1 MVYRVYVEKKPGF
14 DGKTASL
21 MKELSDVLGVKGL
34 KGIRL
39 LNRYDVEGINE
50 DLFNKAVTSVFSEPP
65 VDDVSYDLRYDDGDR
80 VFAVEYLPGQFDQR
94 ADSASECIQ
103 LISKGERPAVKNA
116 RIYVLSGDL
125 TDEDVEKIKHYMIN
139 PVEAREAGLGT
150 FDTLETVY
158 DVPPAVEILHGF
170 TDFDDEKLQ
179 AFSNEK
185 GLAMD
190 LADLRF
196 VRDHFREEHRDPT
209 ITEIRVI
216 DTYWSDHCRHTTF
229 NTTIDSVRFHDQE
242 IQDTYDEY
250 IATREEL
257 GRTKPVTLMDIGTI
271 AAKYLKANG
280 KLDKLD
286 ESEEINACTVKITVD
301 VDGKPEDW
309 LLLFKNETHNHPT
322 EIEPFGGAATCIGGA
337 IRDPL
342 SGRSYVY
349 AAMRVTGAADPLVPV
364 SETLKGK
371 LPQSKIVTTAADGYS
386 SYGNQIGLATGQ
398 VDEIYHPGYVA
409 KRMEVGGVVAAA
421 PAENVVRL
429 RPEKG
434 DVVILLGG
442 RTGRDGMGGA
452 TGSSKSHTEESLTDC
467 GAEVQKGNAPE
478 ERKLQRLFRNPE
490 ASRMI
495 KRCNDFGAGGVS
507 VAIGELADGLK
518 IDLDKVPKK
527 YEGLDGT
534 ELAIS
539 ESQERMAVVVS
550 AGNAD
555 RFKELAESENLEA
568 TVVAEVTEEPYL
580 RQYWRG
586 DLIVDIPR
594 SFLDTNGTEK
604 HIDIEVEPEQE
615 YKTEYTGDFKDDMLA
630 MASDLNCCSK
640 RGLSEE
646 FDSTIGQGAVQM
658 PFGGKYQRTPVQA
671 MATLIS
677 VEKGHTDDLSLMSYG
692 YDPYVSS
699 ASPYKGAY
707 LAVVQ
712 SACKLVAQGAPFRD
726 VYLSFQEYFEK
737 PGAEPT
743 RWGKPLA
750 AVLGAFKAQKGLG
763 IAAIG
768 GKDSMSGTF
777 EHIDVP
783 PTLISFAITTCKTG
797 DIVTG
802 EFKNVGDKVIMLSPH
817 LREESGLPCPK
828 SLLHIF
834 EEVHSM
840 TSDGI
845 AKACYTNG
853 FGGVSE
859 AVMKMAMGNRIG
871 FRFDDEVPYETL
883 FEKNYGSFIIEVP
896 SAFELPESPFFY
908 TSVLGNTS
916 SAQEVTYKDK
926 SVSFDELFDAYESK
940 LEPVYPCNIETKP
953 NKTETFTYKKKETDV
968 LPGRGS
974 SSEPKV
980 LIPVF
985 PGTNCEY
992 DTAKA
997 FEDAGAKA
1005 EVVIVNNLDPLHV
1018 TRSVEDFAEKVHE
1031 SQMIFIPGGFS
1042 GGDEPDGSGKF
1053 ITAFFRNPEIKE
1065 AVTELLDSRGGL
1077 MAGIC
1082 NGFQALIKLGLV
1094 PYGKITDQD
1103 VTSPTLTFNE
1113 IGRHQSKL
1121 VRVRVASDKSPWM
1134 SLVNAGDIFTA
1145 PVSHGEGR
1153 FIASEEEIRELAEN
1167 GQILTQYVDEEG
1179 NVSADIQANPNGS
1192 LYSIEGITSPDGRVL
1207 GKMGHAERT
1216 GNGLY
1221 LNVPGEYDM
1230 KMFRS
1235 AVEYFKA

>member
-14 DGKTASL
+14 DGKTSSL
-21 MKELSDVLGVKGL
+21 MRELSDVLGIRGL
-34 KGIRL
+34 KGIRI
-39 LNRYDVEGINE
+39 LNRYDVEGISE
-50 DLFNKAVTSVFSEPP
+50 ELFNKAVTTVFSEPP
-65 VDDVSYDLRYDDGDR
+65 VDDVSYELDVEDGDK
-80 VFAVEYLPGQFDQR
+80 VFAVEFLPGQFDQR

-103 LISKGERPAVKNA
+103 LISKGERPQVRNA

-125 TDEDVEKIKHYMIN
+125 TDEDVEKIKNYMIN
-139 PVEAREAGLGT
+139 PVEAREAVLDT
-150 FDTLETVY
+150 FDTLKTEY
-158 DVPPAVEILHGF
+158 DKPAPVEILDGF
-170 TDFDDEKLQ
+170 TSYDDEQLK
-179 AFSNEK
+179 AFSDEK

-196 VRDHFREEHRDPT
+196 VRDHFAEEHRDPT

-229 NTTIDSVRFHDQE
+229 NTTIDNVKIHDPE
-242 IQDTYDEY
+242 IQATYEDY
-250 IATREEL
+250 IKTREEL
-257 GRTKPVTLMDIGTI
+257 GRTKPVTLMDIGTL
-271 AAKYLKANG
+271 AAKYLKKHG
-280 KLDKLD
+280 MLDKLD

-301 VDGKPEDW
+301 IDGRPEDW
-309 LLLFKNETHNHPT
+309 LLFFKNETHNHPT

-349 AAMRVTGAADPLVPV
+349 AAMRLTGAADPLTPV

-421 PAENVVRL
+421 PSENVVRM

-478 ERKLQRLFRNPE
+478 ERKLQRLFRNSE
-490 ASRMI
+490 ASKLI

-539 ESQERMAVVVS
+539 ESQERMAVVV
-550 AGNAD
+550 AGDKAD
-555 RFKELAESENLEA
+555 RFIELSEAENLEA

-580 RQYWRG
+580 REYWNG

-594 SFLDTNGTEK
+594 AFLDTNGTEK
-604 HIDIEVEPEQE
+604 HIDIEIEPEKE
-615 YKTEYTGDFKDDMLA
+615 YEAETKGDFEEDMLD

-677 VEKGHTDDLSLMSYG
+677 VEKGHTDDLSLMSWG
-692 YDPYVSS
+692 YDPYVSE

-712 SACKLVAQGAPFRD
+712 SAAKLVAQGAPFKD

-737 PGAEPT
+737 PGDTPT
-743 RWGKPLA
+743 RWGKPMA
-750 AVLGAFKAQKGLG
+750 AVLGAFRAQKGLG

-777 EHIDVP
+777 EKIDVP
-783 PTLISFAITTCKTG
+783 PTLISFAITTCKTK

-802 EFKNVGDKVIMLSPH
+802 EFKNVDDKVIMLSPH
-817 LREESGLPCPK
+817 KTDDGLPCTK
-828 SLLHIF
+828 ALLNLF
-834 EEVHSM
+834 DKVNEL
-840 TSDGI
+840 TSNGTV
-845 AKACYTNG
+845 KASYTNG
-853 FGGVSE
+853 FGGAAE
-859 AVMKMAMGNRIG
+859 AVMKMCMGNDIG
-871 FRFDDEVPYETL
+871 FSFSEDVPYEAL
-883 FEKNYGSFIIEVP
+883 FRKDYGSFILEVP
-896 SAFELPESPFFY
+896 ADFVLESTDYFDVIELGKTTAER
-908 TSVLGNTS
+908 
-916 SAQEVTYKDK
+916 
-926 SVSFDELFDAYESK
+926 SVSRGDSVVPFDKLFNAYESK
-940 LEPVYPCNIETKP
+940 LEPVYACNIETKP
-953 NKTETFTYKKKETDV
+953 NKTDVFTYNRTEADV
-968 LPGRGS
+968 YPERVS
-974 SSEPKV
+974 VASPKV

-1005 EVVIVNNLDPLHV
+1005 EIMIINNLDPLHV
-1018 TRSVEDFAEKVHE
+1018 TRSVEEFAKMVKE

-1053 ITAFFRNPEIKE
+1053 ITAFFRNPEIKD
-1065 AVTELLDSRGGL
+1065 AVTDMLDNRGGL

-1094 PYGKITDQD
+1094 PYGKILDQD

-1121 VRVRVASDKSPWM
+1121 IRVRVCSDKSPWM
-1134 SLVNAGDIFTA
+1134 AGVSTGEIYTA
-1145 PVSHGEGR
+1145 PISHGEGR
-1153 FIASEEEIRELAEN
+1153 FVASEEQIKELAEN
-1167 GQILTQYVDEEG
+1167 GQILTQYVDTEG
-1179 NVSADIQANPNGS
+1179 NVSSDIQANPNGS

-1207 GKMGHAERT
+1207 GKMGHAERI
-1216 GNGLY
+1216 GEGLY
-1221 LNVPGEYDM
+1221 LNVPGNYDM
-1230 KMFRS
+1230 KMFES
-1235 AVEYFKA
+1235 AVKYFKYR

>member
-14 DGKTASL
+14 DSRTGSL
-21 MKELSDVLGVKGL
+21 KKELSDVLGIS
-34 KGIRL
+34 GISSIRI
-39 LNRYDVEGINE
+39 LNRYDVEGISE
-50 DLFNKAVTSVFSEPP
+50 DLFSKAVTTVFSEPP
-65 VDDVSYDLRYDDGDR
+65 VDDVAYDLDTDESDR

-103 LISKGERPAVKNA
+103 LISKGERPAVRNA
-116 RIYVLSGDL
+116 RIYVISGSI
-125 TDEDVEKIKHYMIN
+125 TDEDFDRVKKYMIN
-139 PVEAREAGLGT
+139 PVEAREAVLDT

-158 DVPPAVEILHGF
+158 DIPAPVEILDGF
-170 TDFDDEKLQ
+170 TGFDDEALQ
-179 AFSNEK
+179 KFSDEK

-229 NTTIDSVRFHDQE
+229 NTTIDSVKFSDKE
-242 IQDTYDEY
+242 IQDTYEDY
-250 IATREEL
+250 LKTREEL
-257 GRTKPVTLMDIGTI
+257 GSTKPVTLMDIGTL
-271 AAKYLKANG
+271 AAKYLKACG
-280 KLDKLD
+280 KLDRLD
-286 ESEEINACTVKITVD
+286 ESDEINACTVKITVE
-301 VDGKPEDW
+301 VDGEPQDW

-349 AAMRVTGAADPLVPV
+349 AAMRVTGAADPLTPV

-421 PAENVVRL
+421 PQENVIRL
-429 RPEKG
+429 KPEKG
-434 DVVILLGG
+434 DRVILLGG

-452 TGSSKSHTEESLTDC
+452 TGSSKSHTEESLSEC

-490 ASRMI
+490 ASKMI

-518 IDLDKVPKK
+518 VDLDKVPKK

-539 ESQERMAVVVS
+539 ESQERMAVVV
-550 AGNAD
+550 AAKNAE
-555 RFKELAESENLEA
+555 RVIELSEAENLEA

-580 RQYWRG
+580 REYWRG

-604 HIDIEVEPEQE
+604 HIDIEIEPEQE
-615 YKTEYTGDFKDDMLA
+615 YRTEYSGEFSDDMLG
-630 MASDLNCCSK
+630 MAQDLNCCSK

-677 VEKGHTDDLSLMSYG
+677 VEKGHTDDLSLMAYG

-712 SACKLVAQGAPFRD
+712 SASKLIAQGAPFRD

-737 PGAEPT
+737 PGTDPK
-743 RWGKPLA
+743 RWGKPMA

-777 EHIDVP
+777 EKIDVP
-783 PTLISFAITTCKTG
+783 PTLISFAITTCKTK

-802 EFKNVGDKVIMLSPH
+802 EFKQVNDKVIMLSPH
-817 LREESGLPCPK
+817 KMEGSTLPCTK
-828 SLLHIF
+828 SLLNIF
-834 EEVHSM
+834 SEVNRL
-840 TSDGI
+840 TGEGT
-845 AKACYTNG
+845 ARACFTNG
-853 FGGVSE
+853 FAGISE
-859 AVMKMAMGNRIG
+859 AVMKMSMGNRLG
-871 FRFDDEVPYETL
+871 FRFNDDVPYESL
-883 FEKNYGSFIIEVP
+883 FEKNYGSFLIEVP
-896 SAFELPESPFFY
+896 DETELPESEYFDSY
-908 TSVLGNTS
+908 EIGK
-916 SAQEVTYKDK
+916 VTGEECIAYRDTEI
-926 SVSFDELFDAYESK
+926 SFDDLFTAYESK

-953 NKTETFTYKKKETDV
+953 NRIETFTYNRNASDV
-968 LPGRGS
+968 CPEHARTAR
-974 SSEPKV
+974 PKV

-997 FEDAGAKA
+997 FEDAGAEA
-1005 EVVIVNNLDPLHV
+1005 DVAVINNLDPLHV
-1018 TRSVEDFAEKVHE
+1018 TKSVEDFAAKVKE

-1053 ITAFFRNPEIKE
+1053 ITAFFRNPEIKD
-1065 AVTELLDSRGGL
+1065 AVTELLEQRGGL

-1082 NGFQALIKLGLV
+1082 NGFHALIKLGLV
-1094 PYGKITDQD
+1094 PYGKIVDQD
-1103 VTSPTLTFNE
+1103 VMSPTLTFNE

-1134 SLVNAGDIFTA
+1134 AKVHTGEIYTA

-1153 FIASEEEIRELAEN
+1153 FIASEEQIRKLAEN
-1167 GQILTQYVDEEG
+1167 GQILTQYADADG
-1179 NVSADIQANPNGS
+1179 NVSADIQSNPNGS

-1216 GNGLY
+1216 GKGLY

-1230 KMFRS
+1230 KMFES
-1235 AVEYFKA
+1235 AVLYFR

>member
-1 MVYRVYVEKKPGF
+1 M
-14 DGKTASL
+14 
-21 MKELSDVLGVKGL
+21 
-34 KGIRL
+34 
-39 LNRYDVEGINE
+39 
-50 DLFNKAVTSVFSEPP
+50 
-65 VDDVSYDLRYDDGDR
+65 
-80 VFAVEYLPGQFDQR
+80 
-94 ADSASECIQ
+94 
-103 LISKGERPAVKNA
+103 ISKRKLDMNNRKFATYIFIMMAIILIAALMTACMIENITKRAEN
-116 RIYVLSGDL
+116 
-125 TDEDVEKIKHYMIN
+125 EEKLLKAMTEYPGN
-139 PVEAREAGLGT
+139 GLYDPVETVIGLG
-150 FDTLETVY
+150 
-158 DVPPAVEILHGF
+158 
-170 TDFDDEKLQ
+170 
-179 AFSNEK
+179 
-185 GLAMD
+185 
-190 LADLRF
+190 
-196 VRDHFREEHRDPT
+196 
-209 ITEIRVI
+209 
-216 DTYWSDHCRHTTF
+216 
-229 NTTIDSVRFHDQE
+229 
-242 IQDTYDEY
+242 
-250 IATREEL
+250 
-257 GRTKPVTLMDIGTI
+257 
-271 AAKYLKANG
+271 
-280 KLDKLD
+280 
-286 ESEEINACTVKITVD
+286 
-301 VDGKPEDW
+301 
-309 LLLFKNETHNHPT
+309 
-322 EIEPFGGAATCIGGA
+322 
-337 IRDPL
+337 
-342 SGRSYVY
+342 
-349 AAMRVTGAADPLVPV
+349 
-364 SETLKGK
+364 
-371 LPQSKIVTTAADGYS
+371 
-386 SYGNQIGLATGQ
+386 
-398 VDEIYHPGYVA
+398 
-409 KRMEVGGVVAAA
+409 
-421 PAENVVRL
+421 
-429 RPEKG
+429 
-434 DVVILLGG
+434 
-442 RTGRDGMGGA
+442 
-452 TGSSKSHTEESLTDC
+452 
-467 GAEVQKGNAPE
+467 APE
-478 ERKLQRLFRNPE
+478 PTAE
-490 ASRMI
+490 
-495 KRCNDFGAGGVS
+495 
-507 VAIGELADGLK
+507 
-518 IDLDKVPKK
+518 
-527 YEGLDGT
+527 
-534 ELAIS
+534 
-539 ESQERMAVVVS
+539 
-550 AGNAD
+550 
-555 RFKELAESENLEA
+555 ELAESENLEA

-604 HIDIEVEPEQE
+604 HIDIEIEPEQE
-615 YKTEYTGDFKDDMLA
+615 YKTEFTGEFRDDMLA

-677 VEKGHTDDLSLMSYG
+677 VEKGHTDDLSLMAYG

-712 SACKLVAQGAPFRD
+712 SASKLVAQGAPFRD

-737 PGAEPT
+737 PGTDPN

-783 PTLISFAITTCKTG
+783 PTLISFAITTCKTK

-802 EFKNVGDKVIMLSPH
+802 EFKNVDDKVIMLSPH

-834 EEVHSM
+834 EEVHKI
-840 TSDGI
+840 TSEGA

-859 AVMKMAMGNRIG
+859 VIMKMTMGNRIG
-871 FRFDDEVPYETL
+871 FRFNDEVPYETL

-896 SAFELPESPFFY
+896 ADFVLPESPYFY
-908 TSVLGNTS
+908 ASVLGTTS
-916 SAQEVTYKDK
+916 SAQEVVYKNN
-926 SVSFDELFDAYESK
+926 SISFDDLFDAYESK
-940 LEPVYPCNIETKP
+940 LEPVYPCNIKTKP
-953 NKTETFTYKKKETDV
+953 NKTEIFTYEKKETDV
-968 LPGRGS
+968 LPDRAATA
-974 SSEPKV
+974 EPKV

-1018 TRSVEDFAEKVHE
+1018 TKSVEEFAEKVRG

-1134 SLVNAGDIFTA
+1134 SLVNVGDIYTA

-1153 FIASEEEIRELAEN
+1153 FMASEEEIRTLAEN

-1207 GKMGHAERT
+1207 GKMGHAERA